1 MFGKIY
7 LMGGSSSFIFIH
19 KLFSLNPNHM
29 ELVLEMY
36 NDGRHLP
43 NDGSSLRSEGLYRK
57 HSVSLIYIMKSAY
70 YSLFTLS
77 SSFPLSGVCVL

>member
-1 MFGKIY
+1 
-7 LMGGSSSFIFIH
+7 MGGSPSFIFVHQI
-19 KLFSLNPNHM
+19 FSLNPNHM

-57 HSVSLIYIMKSAY
+57 HSVSLIYVMKSAY
-70 YSLFTLS
+70 FTLFILS
-77 SSFPLSGVCVL
+77 SSFPLSGVCVM